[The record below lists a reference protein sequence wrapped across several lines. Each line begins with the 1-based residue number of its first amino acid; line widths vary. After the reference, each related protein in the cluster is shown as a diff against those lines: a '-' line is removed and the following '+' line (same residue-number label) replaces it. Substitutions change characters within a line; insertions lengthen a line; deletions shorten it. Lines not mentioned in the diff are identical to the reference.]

1 MFLYVRHLLVTY
13 HSICCFQPQCP
24 HHRHHHR
31 HQVRELLSMRATL
44 LVDTCCKVLMMS
56 SRAVC
61 CQVHLSLPVLA
72 ERCSRQSGHHLVNA
86 SPDGQCATNTHCCN
100 LITTPASP
108 VTPIQART
116 PCTRISGIH
125 YAICIPRGA
134 CKAISYVCVWGGGRI
149 YLFKH
154 LFSCA
159 FIYAISVDE
168 GHIYVCSFLCIMSQT
183 QLSYCSN

>member
-72 ERCSRQSGHHLVNA
+72 ERYSRQSGHHLVNA

-116 PCTRISGIH
+116 PRTRISGIH

-134 CKAISYVCVWGGGRI
+134 CKAISYVCVWGGEDAFTCSSI
-149 YLFKH
+149 YSAAH
-154 LFSCA
+154 LFMQSA
-159 FIYAISVDE
+159 STRVTFMFVRSSA
-168 GHIYVCSFLCIMSQT
+168 
-183 QLSYCSN
+183 